1 MSCRRRIKA
10 YDPLTIGIVIGRHS
24 VQDPVA
30 SVRRVPYWGQASL
43 LAAVYFAAAKLSL
56 QLAIPPGYATAVWPP
71 SGIAL
76 AVMLLWGT
84 RLWPG
89 VWLGAAL
96 TNFTIEGSPLLAVLI
111 ATGNTLEAVVG
122 AALIR
127 RFTGARGY
135 FESGEDVVK
144 FAALTAL
151 SATIATAVGVAS
163 LVLLKALPSSE
174 FV

>member
-43 LAAVYFAAAKLSL
+43 LAAVYFSAAKTSL
-56 QLAIPPGYATAVWPP
+56 LLAIPPGYATAVWPP

-76 AVMLLWGT
+76 VAALMLGT
-84 RLWPG
+84 RYWPG
-89 VWLGAAL
+89 IWIGAAAVNL
-96 TNFTIEGSPLLAVLI
+96 TVEASFPAAALI
-111 ATGNTLEAVVG
+111 ATGNTLEALAG

-127 RFTGARGY
+127 R
-135 FESGEDVVK
+135 
-144 FAALTAL
+144 
-151 SATIATAVGVAS
+151 TIGVPR
-163 LVLLKALPSSE
+163 L
-174 FV
+174 FG